1 VCGAVHAGPLAV
13 VVVMVVIVVVV
24 VVVGQTTGPRLGGG
38 DWKVLEQFGEE
49 HSVLSA

>member
-24 VVVGQTTGPRLGGG
+24 VGQITGPRLGGG